1 VDAKAELPPARGMNA
16 RSGERMCEFAQRE
29 RICLAEVVHAR
40 PFVLAAGTLRARIP
54 KNRYPQLDRIA
65 VADGL
70 RLSLGVEM
78 QTSVIS
84 VLEPAL
90 PRSHMG
96 YGSSSSHHLS
106 VPSRLC
112 TYTSHV
118 TSRDGG
124 A

>member
-70 RLSLGVEM
+70 RLSPVGTGRGSANLGHFR
-78 QTSVIS
+78 
-84 VLEPAL
+84 ARA
-90 PRSHMG
+90 RSSTLTHG
-96 YGSSSSHHLS
+96 L
-106 VPSRLC
+106 RF
-112 TYTSHV
+112 
-118 TSRDGG
+118 
-124 A
+124 